1 MSKSLPFTDRCCL
14 KFLVI
19 ERYIPLKDFYSR
31 MTRTGERSVDKCLVS
46 LELCNKALHDSWYPK
61 VVPQSLS

>member
-1 MSKSLPFTDRCCL
+1 
-14 KFLVI
+14 
-19 ERYIPLKDFYSR
+19 

-61 VVPQSLS
+61 VVPQSLSWSSAELSTRAGKGS